1 MSKLVRFVNHS
12 LKDFFV
18 SNAED
23 SCDSSNQFL
32 MVNIAPSALFFLK
45 NVLIA
50 DINVLTLCI
59 GIGFETLLVWYL
71 EDAHFLQYAQEI
83 LCLFCTLIYS
93 AN

>member
-32 MVNIAPSALFFLK
+32 LVNIAPSALFFLK
-45 NVLIA
+45 NVLIS
-50 DINVLTLCI
+50 DKYVLTLCT
-59 GIGFETLLVWYL
+59 GIGFMGLFVWYL
-71 EDAHFLQYAQEI
+71 KDIHFLRHTQEI
-83 LCLFCTLIYS
+83 ICFLCFNL
-93 AN
+93 